1 MAKTDDLLTV
11 REAQEILRTNGVDW
25 TTVWIRMQIGAGK
38 IKSVKIFNARLIH
51 RSEVS
56 RIIRERRAAW

>member
-1 MAKTDDLLTV
+1 MAKTDDFLTV
-11 REAQEILRTNGVDW
+11 KEAQEILFTNGIDW

-38 IKSVKIFNARLIH
+38 IKSVKMFNARLIH

-56 RIIRERRAAW
+56 MIIKEKSY